1 MSAAGGGYTSRKFVT
16 EELLTKLNTLLEQ
29 IARQQPPI
37 NPSVDAYKQEHDKV
51 EYYLNEL
58 KKNPDDPYLR
68 AQLHQAMDDRQH
80 LYNLIQGNKNPF
92 KTETSTSEGTQTQ
105 TQISTGVQTT
115 IPQAQSASTGA
126 QTTIPQTRSV
136 GTQSDLLSEMERIRE
151 MFQTPP
157 GGGRTR
163 HQSGPSQSTEKPEGR
178 TRHQSGP
185 GSYQYVEKPHK
196 KPPRRDSGYQ
206 TQTPGRPRPRGF
218 PHGKE
223 GPTPHRPPPHKPPR
237 RQLVTGVK
245 EWNLP

>member
-1 MSAAGGGYTSRKFVT
+1 MSAAAGGGYTSRKFVT

-105 TQISTGVQTT
+105 TQINTGVQTT
-115 IPQAQSASTGA
+115 KPQEQST
-126 QTTIPQTRSV
+126 
-136 GTQSDLLSEMERIRE
+136 GTQSDVVSEMERIRE
-151 MFQTPP
+151 MFRTPP
-157 GGGRTR
+157 
-163 HQSGPSQSTEKPEGR
+163 PSY
-178 TRHQSGP
+178 H
-185 GSYQYVEKPHK
+185 
-196 KPPRRDSGYQ
+196 
-206 TQTPGRPRPRGF
+206 TQTPRPKSSPESIPRPK
-218 PHGKE
+218 PK
-223 GPTPHRPPPHKPPR
+223 PTPRPTSTPRRKPPFNVPR
-237 RQLVTGVK
+237 RLVTGVRD
-245 EWNLP
+245 WYN